1 MRGVVLL
8 RMILIALSFMPL
20 VPANCLPTQVDRQG
34 SDRDAEAM
42 QWLEG
47 LLRAQN
53 VQTDSDSLIKALA
66 ENKEV
71 IVRSTAA
78 QILGLRKEVKAS
90 AALKAALES
99 DPEAVV
105 KESAAL
111 ALAHMGD
118 PAGRDALKKLIPQ
131 SPDLKRR
138 SVLAGNLAELGD
150 PGSYSFVVQAVTSD
164 NAETRRL
171 SAASLFP
178 FLKYEGRR
186 ENGQVIDPLKRLLG
200 LLQDKEPG
208 VRSEALIVLN
218 RAVPTYISRELLKPK
233 VEKLGKQDPDR
244 TVRATADRILQ
255 TWELMGPQSH

>member
-1 MRGVVLL
+1 MRGIALV
-8 RMILIALSFMPL
+8 RIIFIALSFTLL
-20 VPANCLPTQVDRQG
+20 VPASCLSRQVDRQG
-34 SDRDAEAM
+34 SDRDAEAI

-53 VQTDSDSLIKALA
+53 VQTDSDSLIKALG

-90 AALKAALES
+90 DALKTALQV
-99 DPEAVV
+99 DPEGVV

-118 PAGRDALKKLIPQ
+118 PAGKNALKKLIPQ
-131 SPDLKRR
+131 SPDPKRR

-171 SAASLFP
+171 SVASLFP

-186 ENGQVIDPLKRLLG
+186 ENGQVVDPLKRLLG
-200 LLQDKEPG
+200 LLQDNEPG

-218 RAVPTYISRELLKPK
+218 RAVPSYISRELLKPR
-233 VEKLGKQDPDR
+233 VEKLAKQDKDR

-255 TWELMGPQSH
+255 TWELMGPRDH